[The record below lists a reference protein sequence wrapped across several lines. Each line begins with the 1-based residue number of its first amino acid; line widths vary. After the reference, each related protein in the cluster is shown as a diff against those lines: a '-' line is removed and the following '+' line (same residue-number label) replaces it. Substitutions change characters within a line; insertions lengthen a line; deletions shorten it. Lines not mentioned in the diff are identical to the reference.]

1 MGTRISFS
9 SMNARVLDRLNH
21 NYNKLEGIQQQLS
34 SGKKVSRASDD
45 PVAVSNSMELRTQIN
60 QFKSFQR
67 NVDDGLAYL
76 GTVDTTLSTGNALFQ
91 NMRERA
97 IQASNDTNSAE
108 SRFFIGREVR
118 GMFDQMVALA
128 NTAFKGEYVFAGN
141 NTQSSPIEMR
151 SGASTVL
158 AVAPTGANMQL
169 TAADLGTPAATMRL
183 QDANVQDDSRD
194 SNDYANAYFVLPGTL
209 IIPTLQEGVDFQMD
223 YVHGEITFLTTAA
236 TNLAATAG
244 GIQMQYDWLRR
255 NELDMDG
262 VVNREVEEGVTAQ
275 MNTTLSEVYGPEDDK
290 DSTSW
295 AAMINLLEGTLLNK
309 GDKVRDAIGKLDAS
323 MTRSLSAQA
332 SNGSRVLRF
341 ESTQSRNDER
351 IVYNSELQSNVEDV
365 DFAEAVSQFTLQQA
379 VYEAS
384 LKMGARAIQNTLVDF
399 L

>member
-9 SMNARVLDRLNH
+9 SMNARILDRLYH
-21 NYNKLEGIQQQLS
+21 NYNKLEGIQSQLA
-34 SGKKVSRASDD
+34 SGKKVDRASDD
-45 PVAVSNSMELRTQIN
+45 PVAVSNSMELRTQID

-76 GTVDTTLSTGNALFQ
+76 GTVDTTLSTGNSLYQ

-97 IQASNDTNSAE
+97 IQASNDSNSAE

-128 NTAFKGEYVFAGN
+128 NTAFKGEYIFAGN
-141 NTQSSPIEMR
+141 NTQS
-151 SGASTVL
+151 
-158 AVAPTGANMQL
+158 APYEVRTGRATGSSAPAANGSFQL
-169 TAADLGTPAATMRL
+169 LAADLGTGAATKRINDL
-183 QDANVQDDSRD
+183 NVDDSD
-194 SNDYANAYFVLPGTL
+194 FFSGYAEAYHIIPGTL
-209 IIPTLQEGVDFQMD
+209 SVPGLAEGADFTVD
-223 YVHGEITFLTTAA
+223 YVEGTVTFLTMNAVT
-236 TNLAATAG
+236 LAAAPG
-244 GIQMQYDWLRR
+244 GIAMKFDWLRR

-262 VVNREVEEGVTAQ
+262 AVNREVEEGVTAR
-275 MNTTLSEVYGPEDDK
+275 MNTTASEVFGSNQEN
-290 DSTSW
+290 TSW
-295 AAMINLLEGTLLNK
+295 EAMINLLEGTLLNK
-309 GDKVRDAIGKLDAS
+309 ADKVRDSIGKIDES

-341 ESTQSRNDER
+341 ESTQTRNDER
-351 IVYNSELQSNVEDV
+351 IVYSNKLMSDVEDV

-384 LKMGARAIQNTLVDF
+384 LKMGARAVQNTLVNF

>member
-9 SMNARVLDRLNH
+9 SMNARVLDRLNQ

-45 PVAVSNSMELRTQIN
+45 PVAVSNSMELRTQID

-76 GTVDTTLSTGNALFQ
+76 GTVDTTLSTGNSLFQ

-128 NTAFKGEYVFAGN
+128 NTAFKGEYIFSGT
-141 NTQSSPIEMR
+141 NTQVAPYEIR
-151 SGASTVL
+151 SGRTQAF
-158 AVAPTGANMQL
+158 AAAPSGGNLQL
-169 TAADLGTPAATMRL
+169 TAADLGTSSATKRL
-183 QDANVQDDSRD
+183 ADLNATDSIQTSGYADA
-194 SNDYANAYFVLPGTL
+194 YHIIPGTVVCANL
-209 IIPTLQEGVDFQMD
+209 TEGIDFTVD
-223 YVHGEITFLTTAA
+223 YVQGSVTFLTMNAVT
-236 TNLAATAG
+236 LAATG
-244 GIQMQYDWLRR
+244 PGIDMRYDWLRR
-255 NELDMDG
+255 NEKDLDG
-262 VVNREVEEGVTAQ
+262 VVNREVEEGVTAR
-275 MNTTLSEVYGPEDDK
+275 MNTTATEVYGSNDEN
-290 DSTSW
+290 TSW
-295 AAMINLLEGTLLNK
+295 EAMINLLEGTLKNDPAK
-309 GDKVRDAIGKLDAS
+309 IRSSITKIDAS

-332 SNGSRVLRF
+332 MNGSRVLRF
-341 ESTQSRNDER
+341 ESTQSRNEER
-351 IVYNSELQSNVEDV
+351 TVYSTQLQSDVEDV
-365 DFAEAVSQFTLQQA
+365 DFAEAVSQFQLQQA

-384 LKMGARAIQNTLVDF
+384 LKMGARAIQNTLVNF